1 MSIWENSLIAGFEGL
16 LYFIKMKTVERRPMP
31 TTKEIISYRKEIT
44 KKYVEK
50 GIESFL
56 EGEILELLLVLSI
69 PKGDIKPLAAQLL
82 QHYKE
87 LNKIHD
93 APLRELL
100 EIPGINMRTAMFIKL
115 AKECSEYSLRQKA
128 KKKVL
133 PRCNVDVI
141 NYCRITMSGIRDENF
156 TTFF

>member
-1 MSIWENSLIAGFEGL
+1 
-16 LYFIKMKTVERRPMP
+16 MP
-31 TTKEIISYRKEIT
+31 TTKEIINYRKEIT

-56 EGEILELLLVLSI
+56 ESEILELLLVLSI

-82 QHYKE
+82 QYYKE

-115 AKECSEYSLRQKA
+115 AKECSEYHSRNPF
-128 KKKVL
+128 KKYGSSPCPPSIELK
-133 PRCNVDVI
+133 RAA
-141 NYCRITMSGIRDENF
+141 E
-156 TTFF
+156 